1 MTAAKRDDGRR
12 VDQLRPVSL
21 ITGFQKHAEG
31 STLIRWGDT
40 HVLCAASV
48 EDKVPPFRLESGG
61 GWVTGESAMLP
72 RSTTPRKGRH
82 HGGRETEIQR
92 LFGRALR
99 AAVDLDELGPRTV
112 VVDCDV
118 LQADGGTRV
127 ASITGG
133 FVALSL
139 AIDGL
144 IRKGALPGEPGP
156 LRERVAAVSVGIVG
170 GQAVLDL
177 PYEEDSTAEVD
188 MNLVMTGGGRFV
200 EIQGTAEHEPFDA
213 DQLAELCR
221 LGLQGI
227 RALCGLQ
234 QRAVEAA
241 RRAADGRAEVS
252 LP

>member
-1 MTAAKRDDGRR
+1 MTASIRKDGRR
-12 VDQLRPVSL
+12 VEELRPVS
-21 ITGFQKHAEG
+21 IVTGFQKHAEG
-31 STLIRWGDT
+31 SALICWGDT

-48 EDKVPPFRLESGG
+48 EDRVPPFRLESGG
-61 GWVTGESAMLP
+61 GWITGEYAMLP
-72 RSTTPRKGRH
+72 RSTSTRKGRR

-92 LFGRALR
+92 LVGRALR
-99 AAVDLDELGPRTV
+99 AAVDMDRLGPRTV

-139 AIDGL
+139 AIEGL
-144 IRKGALPGEPGP
+144 MRQGALDREPGP
-156 LRERVAAVSVGIVG
+156 IRDQVAAVSVGIVG
-170 GQAVLDL
+170 GAPVLDL

-188 MNLVMTGGGRFV
+188 MNLVMTASGRFV
-200 EIQGTAEHEPFDA
+200 EIQGTAEQEPFDA
-213 DQLAELCR
+213 EELGELCR
-221 LGLQGI
+221 LGLQGV

-234 QRAVEAA
+234 RRAVEAA
-241 RRAADGRAEVS
+241 REAGDGRAEVS